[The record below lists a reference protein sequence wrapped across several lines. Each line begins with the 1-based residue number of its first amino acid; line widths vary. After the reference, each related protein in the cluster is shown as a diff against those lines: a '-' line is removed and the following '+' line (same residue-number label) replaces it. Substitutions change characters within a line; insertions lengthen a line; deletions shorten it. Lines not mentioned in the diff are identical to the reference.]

1 MSEFRNKEYI
11 ESMSLIK
18 LSDDKK
24 EKMISDLTKI
34 SPIRKEG
41 TMKKSMG
48 VKKTAIIVA
57 ACIMVF
63 GVTATATG
71 IATGVVSHNKI
82 ETRTS
87 KYEDLEKI
95 EQQAELDITAV
106 ESFSNGYKFDYMET
120 EESTTQDDSFN
131 NLLSYK
137 GISMNYVKENEP
149 YVAIYMD
156 PKGMVSFDGSEDA
169 MDSRIVG
176 DVNVY
181 YSCDEY
187 LFVPFSEADG
197 LTDEEKDR
205 DANDPHFFISVGS
218 DERETRMSSAVGFV
232 MDNVY
237 YCILSWDN
245 AMSADEMMDM
255 AEEIINAR

>member
-1 MSEFRNKEYI
+1 MSEYRNKEYI

-41 TMKKSMG
+41 MMKKRMG

-87 KYEDLEKI
+87 NFEDLEKI
-95 EQQAELDITAV
+95 EQLAELDITAV
-106 ESFSNGYKFDYMET
+106 ESFSNGYKFDHMEIG
-120 EESTTQDDSFN
+120 ESTTQDDSFN
-131 NLLSYK
+131 DLLSYK

-156 PKGMVSFDGSEDA
+156 PKDMVSGDGSEDA
-169 MDSRIVG
+169 MDSRVVG

-187 LFVPFSEADG
+187 LFVPVGET
-197 LTDEEKDR
+197 LTDEEKER
-205 DANDPHFFISVGS
+205 DANDPHFFISDGS
-218 DERETRMSSAVGFV
+218 DERETRMFSHVSFV
-232 MDNVY
+232 MGDVY
-237 YCILSWDN
+237 YCMLSFDTN
-245 AMSADEMMDM
+245 MSADEMMDM
-255 AEEIINAR
+255 AEEIITAR

>member
-41 TMKKSMG
+41 MMKKRLG
-48 VKKTAIIVA
+48 VKKTAILVA

-71 IATGVVSHNKI
+71 IATGVVSHNKPD
-82 ETRTS
+82 TRTGNFG
-87 KYEDLEKI
+87 DLEKL
-95 EQQAELDITAV
+95 EQQAGLHITAV
-106 ESFSNGYKFDYMET
+106 ESFSNGYEFDHMEVG
-120 EESTTQDDSFN
+120 ESTTQDDSFN
-131 NLLSYK
+131 DIQSYM
-137 GISMNYVKENEP
+137 GISMQYIKENEP

-156 PKGMVSFDGSEDA
+156 PIDMVSGDASEDA
-169 MDSRIVG
+169 MASRKVG
-176 DVNVY
+176 DVDVY

-187 LFVPFSEADG
+187 LFVPVSEADV
-197 LTDEEKDR
+197 LTDEEKNR

-218 DERETRMSSAVGFV
+218 DERETRMSSAVSFV
-232 MDNVY
+232 MGDVY
-237 YCILSWDN
+237 YCMLSFDTN
-245 AMSADEMMDM
+245 MNADEMMDM

>member
-1 MSEFRNKEYI
+1 MSEYRNKEYI

-41 TMKKSMG
+41 MMKKRLG
-48 VKKTAIIVA
+48 VKKTAILVA

-71 IATGVVSHNKI
+71 IATGVVSHNKPD
-82 ETRTS
+82 TRTGNFG
-87 KYEDLEKI
+87 DLEKL
-95 EQQAELDITAV
+95 EQQAGLDITAV
-106 ESFSNGYKFDYMET
+106 ESFSNGYEFDHMEVG
-120 EESTTQDDSFN
+120 ESTTQDDSFN
-131 NLLSYK
+131 DIQSYM
-137 GISMNYVKENEP
+137 GISMQYIKENEP

-156 PKGMVSFDGSEDA
+156 PIDMVSGDASEDA
-169 MDSRIVG
+169 MASRKVG
-176 DVNVY
+176 DVDVY

-187 LFVPFSEADG
+187 LFVPVSEADV

-218 DERETRMSSAVGFV
+218 DERETRMSSTVRFV
-232 MDNVY
+232 MGDVY
-237 YCILSWDN
+237 YCILSFDTS
-245 AMSADEMMDM
+245 MSADEMMDM

>member
-1 MSEFRNKEYI
+1 MSEYRNKEYI

-41 TMKKSMG
+41 MMKKRMG

-87 KYEDLEKI
+87 NFEDLEKI
-95 EQQAELDITAV
+95 EQLAELDITAV
-106 ESFSNGYKFDYMET
+106 ESFSNGYKFDHMEIG
-120 EESTTQDDSFN
+120 ESTTQDDSFN
-131 NLLSYK
+131 DLLSYK

-156 PKGMVSFDGSEDA
+156 PKDMVSGDGSEDA
-169 MDSRIVG
+169 MDSRVVG

-187 LFVPFSEADG
+187 LFVPVGET
-197 LTDEEKDR
+197 LTDEEKER
-205 DANDPHFFISVGS
+205 DANDPHFFIIDGS
-218 DERETRMSSAVGFV
+218 DERETRMFSHVSFV
-232 MDNVY
+232 MGDVY
-237 YCILSWDN
+237 YCMLSFDTN
-245 AMSADEMMDM
+245 MSADEMMDM
-255 AEEIINAR
+255 AEEIITAR

>member
-1 MSEFRNKEYI
+1 MSEYRNKEYI

-41 TMKKSMG
+41 MMKKRLG
-48 VKKTAIIVA
+48 VKKTAILVA

-71 IATGVVSHNKI
+71 IATGVVSHNKPD
-82 ETRTS
+82 TRTGNFG
-87 KYEDLEKI
+87 DLEKL
-95 EQQAELDITAV
+95 EQQAGLDITAV
-106 ESFSNGYKFDYMET
+106 ESFSNGYEFDYMEI

-137 GISMNYVKENEP
+137 GISMQYIKENEP

-156 PKGMVSFDGSEDA
+156 PKDMVSFDGSEDA

-187 LFVPFSEADG
+187 LFVPVGET
-197 LTDEEKDR
+197 LTDDEKER
-205 DANDPHFFISVGS
+205 DANDPHFFISDGS
-218 DERETRMSSAVGFV
+218 DERETRMSSTVSFV
-232 MDNVY
+232 MGDVY
-237 YCILSWDN
+237 YCILSFDTS
-245 AMSADEMMDM
+245 MSADEMMDM

>member
-1 MSEFRNKEYI
+1 MSEYRNKEYI

-41 TMKKSMG
+41 TMKKRMG

-71 IATGVVSHNKI
+71 IATGVVSHNKPD
-82 ETRTS
+82 TRTGNFG
-87 KYEDLEKI
+87 DLEKL
-95 EQQAELDITAV
+95 EQQAGLDITAV
-106 ESFSNGYKFDYMET
+106 ESFSNGYEFDHMEIG
-120 EESTTQDDSFN
+120 ESTTQDDNFN
-131 NLLSYK
+131 DLLSYK

-156 PKGMVSFDGSEDA
+156 PKNMVSGDASEDA
-169 MDSRIVG
+169 MDSRVVG

-187 LFVPFSEADG
+187 LFVPVGET
-197 LTDEEKDR
+197 LTDEEKER
-205 DANDPHFFISVGS
+205 DANDPHFFISDGS
-218 DERETRMSSAVGFV
+218 DERETRMFSHVSFIMG
-232 MDNVY
+232 DVY
-237 YCILSWDN
+237 YCILSYDTDMN
-245 AMSADEMMDM
+245 ADEMMDM

>member
-1 MSEFRNKEYI
+1 MSEYRNKEYI

-41 TMKKSMG
+41 MMKKRLG
-48 VKKTAIIVA
+48 VKKTAILVA

-87 KYEDLEKI
+87 NFGDLEKL
-95 EQQAELDITAV
+95 EKQAGIDITAV
-106 ESFSNGYKFDYMET
+106 ESFSNGYEFDYMEI

-137 GISMNYVKENEP
+137 GISMQYIKENEP

-156 PKGMVSFDGSEDA
+156 PLDMVSGDVSGGA
-169 MDSRIVG
+169 MASRKVG
-176 DVNVY
+176 DVDVY

-187 LFVPFSEADG
+187 LFVPVGEV
-197 LTDEEKDR
+197 LTDEEKER
-205 DANDPHFFISVGS
+205 DANDPHFFISDGS
-218 DERETRMSSAVGFV
+218 DERETKMCSTVNFV
-232 MDNVY
+232 MGEVD
-237 YCILSWDN
+237 YCILSFDTP
-245 AMSADEMMDM
+245 MDADEMMDM
-255 AEEIINAR
+255 AEEIINASNN